1 MMHVD
6 LEVTV
11 HRRPLGDWKA
21 HAYEDMATIRV
32 YLIHVQGEWSIYT
45 EELTPFEGLSW
56 SEQEVWA
63 EYGHRYANRLAAR
76 HMTSYQERL

>member
-1 MMHVD
+1 
-6 LEVTV
+6 
-11 HRRPLGDWKA
+11 
-21 HAYEDMATIRV
+21 
-32 YLIHVQGEWSIYT
+32 
-45 EELTPFEGLSW
+45 LSW